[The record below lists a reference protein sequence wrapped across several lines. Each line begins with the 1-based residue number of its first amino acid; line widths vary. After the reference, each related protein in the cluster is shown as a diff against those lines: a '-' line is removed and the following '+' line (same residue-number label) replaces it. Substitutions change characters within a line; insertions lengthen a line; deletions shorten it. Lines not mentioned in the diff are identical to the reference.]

1 MSELEIR
8 KTKELAEIEAKKFE
22 LMVDAIG

>member
-22 LMVDAIG
+22 SMVDAIG